1 VAGIF
6 LGAAACLRARER
18 FLGKRRQ
25 LDFAVKIASDA
36 LAWSGTF
43 KMTPSDRGLV
53 PGKRSLRAAAA
64 SVPARGVATGT
75 LAARLKRLQKLKG
88 VFKKASHIKK

>member
-1 VAGIF
+1 
-6 LGAAACLRARER
+6 
-18 FLGKRRQ
+18 LGKRAQ

-64 SVPARGVATGT
+64 CVPRRVVASGT
-75 LAARLKRLQKLKG
+75 RSALLKRLQKLTG
-88 VFKKASHIKK
+88 LFQKASNIKKIIY